1 MARSNIYVGLEIG
14 TSKICVVVGEVR
26 SDGSIKILGVGQAP
40 SRGVRKGEISDLDQA
55 QTCLHD
61 AIIRTEDRSDVIIS
75 HVVLAVTGAH
85 IQSLNNTGRFR
96 LPDDHNEITEEDLQ
110 EVKEISRAVT
120 IPQDHVF
127 LHSIIRHYTVDG
139 NEHVRNPVGL
149 LGRQLEADFHIIHG
163 IRSRIQN
170 TIRCVRD
177 MSLTVDDVVFSPVA
191 AAQVVLNREARE
203 EGALLIDVGGG
214 TADYVLYH
222 EGVITASGCVAIGG
236 DHISNDISIVL
247 KLPLNRAERLKIEEG
262 EARLPEPPTGQ
273 RIHLEDD
280 KGFAARDIDR
290 DLLNEVIYCRVR
302 EMMEKIKAQVGRVV
316 DPRQVATGIYL
327 TGGTSL
333 LRGIDQIATEVFEI
347 PVRRPSTPPV
357 SGLTSNFE
365 NPQFSCPI
373 GLVRYA
379 KILDRDKPIRSG
391 LVKLGRRFA
400 EFLRSN
406 RILSFF
412 FS

>member
-26 SDGSIKILGVGQAP
+26 GDGSIKILGVGQAP
-40 SRGVRKGEISDLDQA
+40 SRGIRKGEIIDMDQA

-75 HVVLAVTGAH
+75 NVVLAVTGSH
-85 IQSLNNTGRFR
+85 IQSLNNTGLSR
-96 LPDDHNEITEEDLQ
+96 LPDEHNEITEEDLK

-120 IPQDHVF
+120 IPTENVF

-139 NEHVRNPVGL
+139 HEHVRNPVGL

-177 MSLTVDDVVFSPVA
+177 LSLTVDDVVFSPVA

-203 EGALLIDVGGG
+203 QGALLIDIGGG
-214 TADYVLYH
+214 TSDYVLYSN
-222 EGVITASGCVAIGG
+222 GVITASGCVAVGG
-236 DHISNDISIVL
+236 DHISNDIAIVM
-247 KLPLNRAERLKIEEG
+247 KMPLTRAERLKIEEG
-262 EARLPEPPTGQ
+262 EARLPDPPTHQ
-273 RIHLEDD
+273 TIHLEDD
-280 KGFAARDIDR
+280 KGFAAREVDR
-290 DLLNEVIYCRVR
+290 DLLNEVIYCRVS
-302 EMMEKIKAQVGRVV
+302 EVMKKIRAQISATV

-333 LRGIDQIATEVFEI
+333 LRGIDDVAHEVFDI
-347 PVRRPSTPPV
+347 PVCRPSTPPV

-365 NPQFSCPI
+365 NPQFACPI

-379 KILDRDKPIRSG
+379 QILDRDKPVSSG
-391 LVKLGRRFA
+391 LKKLGRRVA
-400 EFLRSN
+400 DFLRSH
-406 RILSFF
+406 RLLSIF
-412 FS
+412 